1 MHASFQ
7 RVALVATKNLW
18 MSFEK
23 EFHWIFSKGF
33 DVSLFDGI
41 FPTRVVFLD
50 ISTSNS
56 SHWNWSYWE
65 KIEKRFS
72 IFEFRLGINFFHFR
86 LGSFGKVE
94 ERLGSP
100 VAGVEIDTGWK
111 RELFY
116 TFWNKAERC
125 RTNTF
130 RVMNFLIFFYFRMQM
145 ESWSKFEKQA

>member
-1 MHASFQ
+1 MVKLKNFSLAFYSWNPHLIIYLYID
-7 RVALVATKNLW
+7 LVDFWSWL
-18 MSFEK
+18 
-23 EFHWIFSKGF
+23 GF
-33 DVSLFDGI
+33 IG
-41 FPTRVVFLD
+41 
-50 ISTSNS
+50 
-56 SHWNWSYWE
+56 WE

-72 IFEFRLGINFFHFR
+72 IFEFCLGINFFYFR
-86 LGSFGKVE
+86 LGSFEQVE
-94 ERLGSP
+94 PRLGSP
-100 VAGVEIDTGWK
+100 EAGVEIDTGWK